1 MQVYISQPLENR
13 TNEDIEISRAY
24 AIKRVKELGHEVIDD
39 YARPEPQIQKET
51 RDTNLIYLA
60 NSIKKLSE
68 AGAIY
73 FIDNWENSPRC
84 QIHRKICD
92 LYGIKVFEG

>member
-13 TNEDIEISRAY
+13 TLEDIEISRAY
-24 AIKRVKELGHEVIDD
+24 AIKRIKELGHEVIDD
-39 YARPEPQIQKET
+39 YARPELEVNKET

-60 NSIKKLSE
+60 NSIKKLAE

-73 FIDNWENSPRC
+73 FIDDWENSPRC
-84 QIHRKICD
+84 QIHKAICD
-92 LYGIKVFEG
+92 NYGIKVFEG